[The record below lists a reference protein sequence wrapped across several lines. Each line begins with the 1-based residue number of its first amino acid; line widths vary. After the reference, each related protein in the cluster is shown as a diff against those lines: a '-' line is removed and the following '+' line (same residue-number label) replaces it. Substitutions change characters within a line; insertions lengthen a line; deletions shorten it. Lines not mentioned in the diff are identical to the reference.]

1 MNKEELFAHI
11 EADQVAQLCHDLVR
25 YKTINPPGDELALVN
40 FVLEYLRLLGF
51 EGELVPH
58 AENRASG
65 IARLRGSG
73 ELPALMFNGHADVV
87 PVGNQPWRFDP
98 FSGEI
103 AEGKVWGR
111 GSCDM
116 KGGIAAMLVA
126 ARSVALT
133 QQKLLGDLVFSIT
146 AGEEVNMLGAR
157 VLAGLPSLGP
167 LQAIIISEPTTNCIA
182 LAERGVLW
190 PEISTHGKTAH
201 GSTPELGINAISMML
216 LLLKEIEEMEIPFT
230 PHPLLGNMTRSL
242 NIIQGGVQT
251 NVVPDS
257 CSVMYD
263 FRTVPGQDHPAII
276 AQIEA
281 VIQQLEQRVKDFKA
295 TVKLIHDLPPAETA
309 PDHPAV
315 LKFQAAAS
323 EALGKPV
330 ETQVMKFAT
339 EASIFVPALNVPTI
353 VLGPG
358 LPGLA
363 HQPDE
368 YVEIDKMV
376 EAARI
381 YALAAANMLG

>member
-1 MNKEELFAHI
+1 MNNAELFAHI
-11 EADQVAQLCHDLVR
+11 EADQIAQLTHDLVR
-25 YKTINPPGDELALVN
+25 YKTVNPPGDELALVS
-40 FVLEYLRLLGF
+40 FVLEYLRMLGF
-51 EGELVPH
+51 EGELVHH

-65 IARLRGSG
+65 VARLRGTG

-87 PVGNQPWRFDP
+87 PVGDQPWRFDP

-116 KGGIAAMLVA
+116 KGGIAAMLAA
-126 ARSVALT
+126 ARAIALSK
-133 QQKLLGDLVFSIT
+133 QKLRGDLLFSVT

-157 VLAGLPSLGP
+157 VLSELPSLGP
-167 LQAIIISEPTTNCIA
+167 LQAIIISEPTTNCMA

-190 PEISTHGKTAH
+190 PEITTHGKTAH

-216 LLLKEIEEMEIPFT
+216 LLLKEIEEMEFPFT
-230 PHPLLGNMTRSL
+230 PHPILGNLTRSL
-242 NIIQGGVQT
+242 NVIQGGVQT

-257 CSVMYD
+257 CSVLYD
-263 FRTVPGQDHPAII
+263 FRTVPGQKHPAII

-281 VIQQLEQRVKDFKA
+281 KIQQIEQRVKDFKA
-295 TVKLIHDLPPAETA
+295 TVRMIHDLPPAETA

-315 LKFQAAAS
+315 LRFEAAAS
-323 EALGKPV
+323 AALGKPV
-330 ETQVMKFAT
+330 GTHVMKFAT

-358 LPGLA
+358 NPGLA

-368 YVEIDKMV
+368 FVEIEAMV
-376 EAARI
+376 ETARV